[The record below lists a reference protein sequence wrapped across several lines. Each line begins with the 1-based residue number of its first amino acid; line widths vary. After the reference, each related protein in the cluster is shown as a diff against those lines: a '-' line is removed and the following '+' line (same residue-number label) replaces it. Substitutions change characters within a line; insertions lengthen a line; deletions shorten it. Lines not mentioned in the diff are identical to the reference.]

1 MEPRDRAR
9 LEQTPTDD
17 GRPTTDDDGRSS
29 IGGRPSS
36 TVAEPPAESDTVA
49 VPIPAMAAPPA
60 VARHAAGRRRF
71 RLTPWALM
79 TPALLLFFAL
89 FVLPQAGLL
98 GYSFQP
104 DPQSAAA
111 GFTLE
116 NYGRFFGDP
125 HYLSIL
131 GRTLWMGLL
140 VTVICLVLGYPL
152 AYWLARLETRW
163 KTALLVLTIFPLLT
177 SAVVRSFGWMVLLYR
192 TGLVNQV
199 LLGLGLVEAP
209 LNLMYSLT
217 GVVIAMAEV
226 LLPFMVLTLYGVIRG
241 IDRNLEEASMDLGA
255 GPLTTIFNVTLPLS
269 AGGILAGSLLVF
281 SLAISSFVTPSL
293 VGGPR
298 VQLMAT
304 AINEQ
309 TVSLLNWQFAATLAA
324 VLLVVVLALAL
335 AYSRLV
341 ERSSDRSAVVPA

>member
-9 LEQTPTDD
+9 LE
-17 GRPTTDDDGRSS
+17 
-29 IGGRPSS
+29 PSPPVS
-36 TVAEPPAESDTVA
+36 TEVPAESDTVA
-49 VPIPAMAAPPA
+49 VPVPGMAAPPGEARGA
-60 VARHAAGRRRF
+60 VVGRRRF
-71 RLTPWALM
+71 GLTPWALM

-104 DPQSAAA
+104 DPQSEAR
-111 GFTLE
+111 GVTLE

-125 HYLSIL
+125 HYLGIL

-140 VTVICLVLGYPL
+140 VTLITLVLGYPL
-152 AYWLARLETRW
+152 AYWLARIETRW

-192 TGLVNQV
+192 TGLVNQI
-199 LLGLGLVEAP
+199 LLRLGIVEAP

-217 GVVIAMAEV
+217 GVVIALAEV
-226 LLPFMVLTLYGVIRG
+226 LMPFMVLTLYGVIRG

-255 GPLTTIFNVTLPLS
+255 GPLQTIFRVTLPLS

-293 VGGPR
+293 VGGAR
-298 VQLMAT
+298 VQVMAT
-304 AINEQ
+304 AIQEQ

-324 VLLVVVLALAL
+324 ILLVVVLALAL

-341 ERSSDRSAVVPA
+341 ERSGDRSAVVPA